1 MYVDMDGEYD
11 KKPYFD
17 FYATAECQHGSTCV
31 KLIKESD
38 LIYFN
43 GKLTA
48 AVTEYTA
55 TLNDATTFKFIF
67 GTMAPPVPPAVHST
81 VEATSTKS
89 PTTQAD
95 PEPEAST
102 KNPGPEPTMP
112 TKTPKPE
119 TEPVRPETTSASGE
133 SNGTDG
139 NGDDN
144 EPETVP
150 TTSCG
155 SANTALFKVVLIGCL
170 ASILGH

>member
-17 FYATAECQHGSTCV
+17 FYATAKCQHGSTYV

-55 TLNDATTFKFIF
+55 TLNDATTFKFTF
-67 GTMAPPVPPAVHST
+67 AAMPVPPVPPAVQCT

-89 PTTQAD
+89 PTKQTD
-95 PEPEAST
+95 LEPEHST
-102 KNPGPEPTMP
+102 KNPEPEPTTP
-112 TKTPKPE
+112 TRTRKPE
-119 TEPVRPETTSASGE
+119 PEPVPPETTSASGE

-139 NGDDN
+139 NGDN
-144 EPETVP
+144 NAPETVP
-150 TTSCG
+150 TTSSG
-155 SANTALFKVVLIGCL
+155 NATRRHSRL
-170 ASILGH
+170 S